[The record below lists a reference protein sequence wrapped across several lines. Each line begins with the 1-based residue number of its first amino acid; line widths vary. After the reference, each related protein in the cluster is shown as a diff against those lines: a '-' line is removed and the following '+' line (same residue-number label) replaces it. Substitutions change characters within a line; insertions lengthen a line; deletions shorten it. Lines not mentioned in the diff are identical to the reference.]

1 MDTRMGGGPSTI
13 AEDAAR
19 DVAGE
24 EAGVERRTDWF
35 PCTCRLVQCEAS
47 KGIIPCWMGL
57 WGQPCGPPKAIR
69 GSGETGAYAVLRVVE
84 GSITPERMA
93 CWMGETARERME
105 ELHAGCLMSNE
116 RWVAR
121 SVCVVV
127 KPGRAE
133 FRGRYGQ
140 WGRGE
145 CVGEVGSRAERG
157 RREERAER
165 GEEEEWTR

>member
-1 MDTRMGGGPSTI
+1 M
-13 AEDAAR
+13 
-19 DVAGE
+19 
-24 EAGVERRTDWF
+24 
-35 PCTCRLVQCEAS
+35 
-47 KGIIPCWMGL
+47 
-57 WGQPCGPPKAIR
+57 
-69 GSGETGAYAVLRVVE
+69 LRVVE

-140 WGRGE
+140 WRYVG
-145 CVGEVGSRAERG
+145 CVGEMGCRANRGTRDERG
-157 RREERAER
+157 ER
-165 GEEEEWTR
+165 GEEEKCQWTR